1 MEVYGATP
9 ELDTFLSKI
18 YYHRESRKQSIVSS
32 IGKKK
37 NSIDCPRGL
46 LLGVTDRD

>member
-32 IGKKK
+32 IRKK
-37 NSIDCPRGL
+37 NSIDCPRGF

>member
-32 IGKKK
+32 IGK